1 MRRQLRQ
8 LVRAVGNT
16 AVFLG
21 TLTVISSTVIA
32 GPERMLDRASAA
44 TTPTAVSAAAADCSK
59 ATATSLVSQ
68 HQMNTFEVADPVQQV
83 LCGSFT
89 GPGSEAMAVAIG
101 AATCWGTQRW
111 AVFRFAAGN
120 WQLVLD
126 QPEWIFLPLV
136 AVGGDIQV
144 TSPVFRPGD
153 PRCLPSGGKQA
164 RVWHWDGSKFVAGPY
179 KQVAPG
185 DVKSRYFYSPSR
197 NIFCAMGDSNQFRGA
212 NCSTFKPIRTVEL
225 TAAGLV
231 KVIPCHGSSCKD
243 CGCREQAPILRYGH
257 QLTVGRFRCL
267 SLESGMKCTVLK
279 TGKGFLISRSTIKR
293 IG

>member
-8 LVRAVGNT
+8 LARIVGEAAVL
-16 AVFLG
+16 LG
-21 TLTVISSTVIA
+21 TLTVISSTVIGA
-32 GPERMLDRASAA
+32 PARMVDRASAA
-44 TTPTAVSAAAADCSK
+44 TAADPASTTGADCSK
-59 ATATSLVSQ
+59 STATQLVNQ
-68 HQMNTFEVADPVQQV
+68 LRMNNFELSDPVQQV

-89 GPGSEAMAVAIG
+89 GAGSEAMAVAIG
-101 AATCWGTQRW
+101 AATCWGVQRW
-111 AVFRFAAGN
+111 AVFRSAGSG

-136 AVGGDIQV
+136 ALGGDIQV

-179 KQVAPG
+179 KQVSPG

-197 NIFCAMGDSNQFRGA
+197 NIFCGMGDSNQFRGA
-212 NCSTFKPIRTVEL
+212 NCSTFKPVRTAELSASGRVQIIR
-225 TAAGLV
+225 
-231 KVIPCHGSSCKD
+231 CHGSSCKD
-243 CGCREQAPILRYGH
+243 CGCREQAPILPYA
-257 QLTVGRFRCL
+257 QQITVGRFQCV
-267 SLESGMKCTVLK
+267 SLKTGMNCTVSK
-279 TGKGFLISRSTIKR
+279 TGKGFLISRSGIKR